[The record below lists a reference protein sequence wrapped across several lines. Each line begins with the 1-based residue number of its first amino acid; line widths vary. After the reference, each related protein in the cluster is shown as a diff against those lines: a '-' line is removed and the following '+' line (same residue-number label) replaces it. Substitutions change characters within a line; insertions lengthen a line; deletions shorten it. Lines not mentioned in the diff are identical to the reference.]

1 MIKDVLKLVFALTL
15 VCVIA
20 ALALVYAYNTT
31 KDAIAEQDRLAKLEA
46 IKAVLPPYDNEPDR
60 SIKEKNGGMVTMD
73 EKEYYIAKK
82 EGIIT
87 GVAFQESTKNG
98 YGGLIEVMIG
108 VSPKGS
114 LNGIDIVKHLETPG
128 LGNKIDTPQED
139 NTFKNQFKDKSL
151 ANSKL
156 INGELKV
163 KKDGGDIQAIS
174 GATISPRAV
183 CEAVSK
189 GLKHFE
195 IIKEKLFSIES
206 SE

>member
-1 MIKDVLKLVFALTL
+1 MIKDVLKLAFALTL

-20 ALALVYAYNTT
+20 AWVLVYAYNTT

-46 IKAVLPPYDNEPDR
+46 IKSVLPSYDNEPDR
-60 SIKEKNGGMVTMD
+60 PIKEKNGGMV
-73 EKEYYIAKK
+73 EIKGKEYYIAKK

-98 YGGLIEVMIG
+98 FSGLIEVMIG
-108 VSPKGS
+108 VAPDGS
-114 LNGIDIVKHLETPG
+114 LTGIDIVKHLETPG
-128 LGNKIDTPQED
+128 LGSKIDEPQEN
-139 NTFKNQFKDKSL
+139 NTFKDQFKGKSL
-151 ANSKL
+151 SNSVL
-156 INGELKV
+156 VNGEIKV
-163 KKDGGDIQAIS
+163 KNDGGDIQAIS

-195 IIKEKLFSIES
+195 DVKSKLLNY
-206 SE
+206 